1 MFGMMGL
8 SNEAAAFI
16 VFSVGML
23 LLMGIGMNMALA
35 LVLTGAGMAWVL
47 GFWDTQLLAQN
58 LVAGVDSFPLLA
70 VPFFILAGELMNSG
84 GISGR
89 IITMAQAWVGHIRGG
104 LGYVAIGAAV
114 LMASMS
120 GSALA
125 DTAALATILLPMMR
139 SQGYPMH
146 TSAGL
151 IASGGIIAPIIP
163 PSMPFVIYGVTT
175 NTSISALFIS
185 GIVPGLIMGVG
196 LIVAWNL
203 VLRKMDLPS
212 GTALPFKA
220 KVGATVKAF
229 WALMMPLIIIGGMK
243 TGIFTPTEAAVVAA
257 FYALVV
263 ALFIHREMKLPEI
276 NGVLVRAAKTTAIV
290 MFLCAGAQVAS
301 YMITLADLPS
311 VLVNWLGPLVES
323 PRLLMAVMMVALI
336 VIGTALDLTPT
347 ILIFAPVMLPIA
359 VKAGI
364 DPVYFGLMFILNGA
378 IGLITPPVGTVLN
391 VVAGV
396 GRLSMHQV
404 IKGVNP
410 FLITYLIIL
419 TTFVIFPQIVTAPV
433 AWMR

>member
-1 MFGMMGL
+1 MTP
-8 SNEAAAFI
+8 EAQAFI

-23 LLMGIGMNMALA
+23 LLMGIGLNMAFA

-47 GFWDTQLLAQN
+47 DFWDTQLLAQN

-84 GISGR
+84 GISR
-89 IITMAQAWVGHIRGG
+89 RLIDLAPAWGGHIRGG
-104 LGYVAIGAAV
+104 LGFVAIGAAV

-125 DTAALATILLPMMR
+125 DTAALATILLPMMKR
-139 SQGYPMH
+139 QGYPMH

-175 NTSISALFIS
+175 NTSISSLFLS

-196 LIVAWNL
+196 LIVAWKL
-203 VLRKMDLPS
+203 QLRDMDLPH
-212 GTALPFKA
+212 GEKLPL
-220 KVGATVKAF
+220 VERLDATRKAF
-229 WALMMPLIIIGGMK
+229 WAMLMPLIIIGGMK

-263 ALFIHREMKLPEI
+263 ALVIHREMKLIEI
-276 NGVLVRAAKTTAIV
+276 HEVLVRAAKTTAVV

-301 YMITLADLPS
+301 YMITLADLPT
-311 VLVNWLGPLVES
+311 VLTGWLGPLVES
-323 PRLLMAVMMVALI
+323 PRVLMDVMMVTVVL
-336 VIGTALDLTPT
+336 IGTALDLTPT

-364 DPVYFGLMFILNGA
+364 DPVYFGLMFVLNGA

-410 FLITYLIIL
+410 FLVTYLIIL
-419 TTFVIFPQIVTAPV
+419 TVFVLFPDLVIAPV

>member
-1 MFGMMGL
+1 M
-8 SNEAAAFI
+8 SNEGLAFI
-16 VFSVGML
+16 VFSLGML
-23 LLMGIGMNMALA
+23 TLMGIGMNMGLA

-47 GFWDTQLLAQN
+47 DFWDTQLLAQN

-84 GISGR
+84 GISRR

-125 DTAALATILLPMMR
+125 DTAALATILMPMMR
-139 SQGYPMH
+139 QQGYPMH

-151 IASGGIIAPIIP
+151 LASGGIIAPIIP

-175 NTSISALFIS
+175 NTSISALFLS

-196 LIVAWNL
+196 LIVAWKY
-203 VLRKMDLPS
+203 VLRDMDLPE
-212 GTALPFKA
+212 GKPLPLRERLQ
-220 KVGATVKAF
+220 ATLKAF
-229 WALMMPLIIIGGMK
+229 WAMLMPIIIIGGMK
-243 TGIFTPTEAAVVAA
+243 TGVFTPTEAAVVAA

-263 ALFIHREMKLPEI
+263 ALFVHREMKLPEVY
-276 NGVLVRAAKTTAIV
+276 GVLVRAAKTTAIV

-311 VLVNWLGPLVES
+311 TLSGWLGPLVES
-323 PRLLMAVMMVALI
+323 PRLLMLVMMLVLI
-336 VIGTALDLTPT
+336 LVGTALDLTPT

-364 DPVYFGLMFILNGA
+364 DPVYFGLMFVLNGA

-396 GRLSMHQV
+396 GRLPLHRV
-404 IKGVNP
+404 VKGVNP
-410 FLITYLIIL
+410 FLITYTLIL
-419 TTFVIFPQIVTAPV
+419 FLFVLFPQIVTAPV

>member
-1 MFGMMGL
+1 MSLGP
-8 SNEAAAFI
+8 EAQAFI

-23 LLMGIGMNMALA
+23 VLMGTGMNMGLA

-47 GFWDTQLLAQN
+47 DFWDAQLLAQN

-84 GISGR
+84 GISRR
-89 IITMAQAWVGHIRGG
+89 IIDMAQAWVGHIRGG

-139 SQGYPMH
+139 QQGYPMN

-175 NTSISALFIS
+175 NTSISALFVS
-185 GIVPGLIMGVG
+185 GIVPGLMMGAG
-196 LIVAWNL
+196 LIFAWRW
-203 VLRKMDLPS
+203 VLRGMDLPQ
-212 GTALPFKA
+212 GDPLPVKDRLR
-220 KVGATVKAF
+220 ATVRAF
-229 WALMMPLIIIGGMK
+229 WAMLMPLIIIGGMK
-243 TGIFTPTEAAVVAA
+243 SGVFTPTEAAVVAA

-263 ALFIHREMKLPEI
+263 ALFVHREMKIAEI
-276 NGVLVRAAKTTAIV
+276 YGVLVRAAKTTSIV

-301 YMITLADLPS
+301 YMITLADLPN
-311 VLVNWLGPLVES
+311 VLTSWLGPLVEN
-323 PRLLMAVMMVALI
+323 PRLLMAVMMI
-336 VIGTALDLTPT
+336 VLVLIGTALDLTPT

-364 DPVYFGLMFILNGA
+364 DPVYFGLMFVLNGA

-396 GRLSMHQV
+396 GRISMHSV

-410 FLITYLIIL
+410 FLFTYVLIL
-419 TTFVIFPQIVTAPV
+419 ALLVAFPQIVTAPV
-433 AWMR
+433 VWLR

>member
-1 MFGMMGL
+1 MSPEGL
-8 SNEAAAFI
+8 AFV
-16 VFSVGML
+16 VFSAGML
-23 LLMGIGMNMALA
+23 VLMGIGMNMALA
-35 LVLTGAGMAWVL
+35 LVLTGAGMAYVL

-84 GISGR
+84 GISRR
-89 IITMAQAWVGHIRGG
+89 IIDMAQAWVGHIRGG
-104 LGYVAIGAAV
+104 LGFVAIGAAV

-139 SQGYPMH
+139 QQGYPMA

-151 IASGGIIAPIIP
+151 LASGGIIAPIIP

-175 NTSISALFIS
+175 NTSISALFVS
-185 GIVPGLIMGVG
+185 GIVPGLIMGAG
-196 LIVAWNL
+196 LIIAWKL
-203 VLRKMDLPS
+203 VLRRIDLPE
-212 GTALPFKA
+212 GEPVPLAGRLRATA
-220 KVGATVKAF
+220 KAF
-229 WALMMPLIIIGGMK
+229 WALLMPVIIIGGMK
-243 TGIFTPTEAAVVAA
+243 TGVFTPTEAAVVAA

-263 ALFIHREMKLPEI
+263 ALAVHREMRLAEI
-276 NGVLVRAAKTTAIV
+276 GPVLVRAAKTTAIV
-290 MFLCAGAQVAS
+290 MFLCAGAAVAS
-301 YMITLADLPS
+301 YMITLADLPAT
-311 VLVNWLGPLVES
+311 LTGWLGPLVEH
-323 PRLLMAVMMVALI
+323 PRLLMAVMMVVL
-336 VIGTALDLTPT
+336 VLIGTALDLTPT

-364 DPVYFGLMFILNGA
+364 DPVYFGLMFVLNGA

-396 GRLSMHQV
+396 GRLSLAQV
-404 IKGVNP
+404 IRGVNP
-410 FLITYLIIL
+410 FLLTYTLIL
-419 TTFVIFPQIVTAPV
+419 VLFVIFPQLVTAPV

>member
-1 MFGMMGL
+1 MFGL
-8 SNEAAAFI
+8 TPEALAFV
-16 VFSVGML
+16 VFSLGML
-23 LLMGIGMNMALA
+23 VLMGTGMNMGLA

-47 GFWDTQLLAQN
+47 DFWDAQLLAQN

-84 GISGR
+84 GISRR
-89 IITMAQAWVGHIRGG
+89 IIDMAQAWVGHIRGG

-139 SQGYPMH
+139 QQGYPMN

-175 NTSISALFIS
+175 NTSISALFVS
-185 GIVPGLIMGVG
+185 GIVPGLMMGVG
-196 LIVAWNL
+196 LIFAWRW
-203 VLRKMDLPS
+203 VLRGMDLPQ
-212 GTALPFKA
+212 GEPLPIKDRLRS
-220 KVGATVKAF
+220 TVRAF
-229 WALMMPLIIIGGMK
+229 WAMLMPLIIIGGMK
-243 TGIFTPTEAAVVAA
+243 TGVFTPTEAAVVAA

-263 ALFIHREMKLPEI
+263 ALFVHREMKLADI
-276 NGVLVRAAKTTAIV
+276 YGVLVRAAKTTSIV

-301 YMITLADLPS
+301 YMITLADLPN
-311 VLVNWLGPLVES
+311 VLTNWLGPLVEN
-323 PRLLMAVMMVALI
+323 PRLLMAVMMI
-336 VIGTALDLTPT
+336 VLVLIGTALDLTPT

-364 DPVYFGLMFILNGA
+364 DPVYFGLMWGLNGA
-378 IGLITPPVGTVLN
+378 SGLITPPVGTVLN

-396 GRLSMHQV
+396 GRISMHSV

-410 FLITYLIIL
+410 FLITYVLIL
-419 TTFVIFPQIVTAPV
+419 ALLVVFPQIVTAPV
-433 AWMR
+433 VWLR

>member
-1 MFGMMGL
+1 M
-8 SNEAAAFI
+8 SNEGLAFL
-16 VFSVGML
+16 VFCVGML
-23 LLMGIGMNMALA
+23 ALMGIGMNMGLA

-47 GFWDTQLLAQN
+47 EFWDTQLLAQN

-84 GISGR
+84 GISRR

-104 LGYVAIGAAV
+104 LGFVAIGAAV

-125 DTAALATILLPMMR
+125 DTAALATILMPMMR
-139 SQGYPMH
+139 QQGYPMH

-175 NTSISALFIS
+175 NTSISALFLS

-196 LIVAWNL
+196 LITAWKL
-203 VLRKMDLPS
+203 VLRKMDLPA
-212 GTALPFKA
+212 GQPLPLRERMQ
-220 KVGATVKAF
+220 ATLKAF
-229 WALMMPLIIIGGMK
+229 WAMLMPLIIIGGMK
-243 TGIFTPTEAAVVAA
+243 SGIFTPTEAAVVAA

-263 ALFIHREMKLPEI
+263 ALFVHREMKVAEVY
-276 NGVLVRAAKTTAIV
+276 GVLVRAAKTTAIV

-311 VLVNWLGPLVES
+311 VLSGWLGPLVNS
-323 PRLLMAVMMVALI
+323 PRLLMTVMMVVLI
-336 VIGTALDLTPT
+336 LVGTALDLTPT

-396 GRLSMHQV
+396 GRLPLHQV
-404 IKGVNP
+404 VKGVNP
-410 FLITYLIIL
+410 FLITYTLIL
-419 TTFVIFPQIVTAPV
+419 FLFVLFPQIVTAPV

>member
-1 MFGMMGL
+1 M
-8 SNEAAAFI
+8 SNEGLAFI

-23 LLMGIGMNMALA
+23 TLMGIGMNMGLA

-47 GFWDTQLLAQN
+47 DFWDTQLLAQN

-84 GISGR
+84 GISQR
-89 IITMAQAWVGHIRGG
+89 IIAMAQAWVGHIRGG
-104 LGYVAIGAAV
+104 LGFVAIAAAV

-139 SQGYPMH
+139 QQGYPMH

-175 NTSISALFIS
+175 NTSISLLFLS

-196 LIVAWNL
+196 LIVAWKL
-203 VLRKMDLPS
+203 VLRKMDLPE
-212 GTALPFKA
+212 GKALPMKERLR
-220 KVGATVKAF
+220 ATAKAF
-229 WALMMPLIIIGGMK
+229 WALLMPLIIIGGMK
-243 TGIFTPTEAAVVAA
+243 SGVFTPTEAAVVAA
-257 FYALVV
+257 FYALFV
-263 ALFIHREMKLPEI
+263 ALFVHREMKLTEI
-276 NGVLVRAAKTTAIV
+276 HGVLVRAGKTTAIV

-301 YMITLADLPS
+301 YMITLADLPGT
-311 VLVNWLGPLVES
+311 LTGWLGPLVES
-323 PRLLMAVMMVALI
+323 PKLLMAVMMLVLVI
-336 VIGTALDLTPT
+336 VGTALDLTPT

-364 DPVYFGLMFILNGA
+364 DPVYFGLMFVLNGA

-396 GRLSMHQV
+396 GRLPLHRV
-404 IKGVNP
+404 IQGVNP
-410 FLITYLIIL
+410 FLITYVLIL
-419 TTFVIFPQIVTAPV
+419 ALFVIFPQIVTAPV

>member
-1 MFGMMGL
+1 MT
-8 SNEAAAFI
+8 SEALAFI

-23 LLMGIGMNMALA
+23 AFMGLGTPMAFA
-35 LVLTGAGMAWVL
+35 LVLTGAGMAFVL

-70 VPFFILAGELMNSG
+70 VPFFILAGELMNAG
-84 GISGR
+84 GISRR
-89 IITMAQAWVGHIRGG
+89 IIEMARAWVGHIRGG
-104 LGYVAIGAAV
+104 LGFVTIGAAIM
-114 LMASMS
+114 MASMS

-139 SQGYPMH
+139 QHGYPMH

-151 IASGGIIAPIIP
+151 MAAGGIIAPIIP

-175 NTSISALFIS
+175 NTSISSLFLS

-196 LIVAWNL
+196 LVIAWKL
-203 VLRKMDLPS
+203 QLRKFEVQQDPKLS
-212 GTALPFKA
+212 LGQRLR
-220 KVGATVKAF
+220 ATVKAF
-229 WALMMPLIIIGGMK
+229 WALLMPVIIIGGMK
-243 TGIFTPTEAAVVAA
+243 TGVFTPTEAAVVAA
-257 FYALVV
+257 VYALVIAFFV
-263 ALFIHREMKLPEI
+263 HRELTLGEFH
-276 NGVLVRAAKTTAIV
+276 GVLVRAAKTTAIV

-301 YMITLADLPS
+301 YMVTLADLPS
-311 VLVNWLGPLVES
+311 TLTGWLGPLVEY
-323 PRLLMAVMMVALI
+323 PRVLMAVMMI
-336 VIGTALDLTPT
+336 VLVLIGTALDLTPT

-364 DPVYFGLMFILNGA
+364 DPVYFGLMFVLNGA

-396 GRLSMHQV
+396 GKLRLDEV
-404 IKGVNP
+404 IRGVNP
-410 FLITYLIIL
+410 FLVTYTLIL
-419 TTFVIFPQIVTAPV
+419 VLFVIFPQIVIAPV

>member
-1 MFGMMGL
+1 MFGL
-8 SNEAAAFI
+8 TPEALAFV
-16 VFSVGML
+16 VFSLGML
-23 LLMGIGMNMALA
+23 VLMGTGMNMGLA

-47 GFWDTQLLAQN
+47 DFWDAQLLAQN

-84 GISGR
+84 GISRR
-89 IITMAQAWVGHIRGG
+89 IIDMAQAWVGHIRGG

-139 SQGYPMH
+139 QQGYPMN

-175 NTSISALFIS
+175 NTSISALFVS
-185 GIVPGLIMGVG
+185 GIVPGLMMGVG
-196 LIVAWNL
+196 LIFAWRW
-203 VLRKMDLPS
+203 VLRGLDLPQ
-212 GTALPFKA
+212 GEPLPAKDRLRATAR
-220 KVGATVKAF
+220 AF
-229 WALMMPLIIIGGMK
+229 WAMLMPLIIIGGMK
-243 TGIFTPTEAAVVAA
+243 TGVFTPTEAAVVAA

-263 ALFIHREMKLPEI
+263 ALFVHREMKLADI
-276 NGVLVRAAKTTAIV
+276 YGVLVRAAKTTSIV

-301 YMITLADLPS
+301 YMITLADLPN
-311 VLVNWLGPLVES
+311 VLTSWLGPLVEN
-323 PRLLMAVMMVALI
+323 PRLLMAVMMI
-336 VIGTALDLTPT
+336 VLVLIGTALDLTPT

-364 DPVYFGLMFILNGA
+364 DPVYFGLMFVLNGA

-396 GRLSMHQV
+396 GRISMHSV

-410 FLITYLIIL
+410 FLFTYVLIL
-419 TTFVIFPQIVTAPV
+419 ALLVVFPQIVTAPV
-433 AWMR
+433 VWLR

>member
-1 MFGMMGL
+1 MTNEGL
-8 SNEAAAFI
+8 AFI
-16 VFSVGML
+16 VFSAGML

-84 GISGR
+84 GISKR
-89 IITMAQAWVGHIRGG
+89 IIEMAQAWVGHIRGG

-139 SQGYPMH
+139 QQGYPMH

-151 IASGGIIAPIIP
+151 VASGGIIAPIIP

-185 GIVPGLIMGVG
+185 GIVPGLMMGTG
-196 LIVAWNL
+196 LIFAWRW
-203 VLRKMDLPS
+203 VLRRIDLPS
-212 GTALPFKA
+212 GQPLPM
-220 KVGATVKAF
+220 GQRIRATGKAF
-229 WALMMPLIIIGGMK
+229 WALLMPLIIIGGMK
-243 TGIFTPTEAAVVAA
+243 TGVFTPTEAAVVAA

-263 ALFIHREMKLPEI
+263 ALFIHREMKVVELH
-276 NGVLVRAAKTTAIV
+276 GVLVRAAKTTAVV

-301 YMITLADLPS
+301 YMITLANLPS
-311 VLVNWLGPLVES
+311 VLTGWLGPLVDN
-323 PRLLMAVMMVALI
+323 PRLLMAVMMLTLI
-336 VIGTALDLTPT
+336 LIGTALDLTPT

-364 DPVYFGLMFILNGA
+364 DPVYFGLMFVLNGA

-396 GRLSMHQV
+396 GRLSMGQV

-410 FLITYLIIL
+410 FLVTYLFIL
-419 TTFVIFPQIVTAPV
+419 ALFVVFPQIVTAPV

>member
-1 MFGMMGL
+1 MMLGMTP
-8 SNEAAAFI
+8 EAMAFV

-23 LLMGIGMNMALA
+23 VLMGTGMNMGLA

-47 GFWDTQLLAQN
+47 DFWDTQLLAQN

-84 GISGR
+84 GISRR
-89 IITMAQAWVGHIRGG
+89 IIDMAQAWVGHIRGG

-139 SQGYPMH
+139 QQGYPMN

-175 NTSISALFIS
+175 NTSISALFVS
-185 GIVPGLIMGVG
+185 GIVPGLMMGVG
-196 LIVAWNL
+196 LIFAWRW
-203 VLRKMDLPS
+203 VLRGMDLPQ
-212 GTALPFKA
+212 GEPLPIKDRLRS
-220 KVGATVKAF
+220 TVRAF
-229 WALMMPLIIIGGMK
+229 WAMLMPLIIIGGMK
-243 TGIFTPTEAAVVAA
+243 TGVFTPTEAAVVAA

-263 ALFIHREMKLPEI
+263 ALFVHREMKLADI
-276 NGVLVRAAKTTAIV
+276 YGVLVRAAKTTSIV

-301 YMITLADLPS
+301 YMITLADLPN
-311 VLVNWLGPLVES
+311 VLTNWLGPLVEN
-323 PRLLMAVMMVALI
+323 PRLLMAVMMI
-336 VIGTALDLTPT
+336 VLVLIGTALDLTPT

-364 DPVYFGLMFILNGA
+364 DPVYFGLMFVLNGA

-396 GRLSMHQV
+396 GRISMHSV

-410 FLITYLIIL
+410 FLITYVLIL
-419 TTFVIFPQIVTAPV
+419 ALLVVFPQIVTAPV
-433 AWMR
+433 VWLR

>member
-1 MFGMMGL
+1 M
-8 SNEAAAFI
+8 SNEGLAFI

-23 LLMGIGMNMALA
+23 TLMGIGMNMGLA

-47 GFWDTQLLAQN
+47 DFWDTQLLAQN

-84 GISGR
+84 GISQR

-104 LGYVAIGAAV
+104 LGYVAIGASV

-139 SQGYPMH
+139 KQGYPMH

-151 IASGGIIAPIIP
+151 VASGGIIAPIIP
-163 PSMPFVIYGVTT
+163 PSLPFVIYGVTT
-175 NTSISALFIS
+175 NTSISSLFLA
-185 GIVPGLIMGVG
+185 GIVPGIIMGAG
-196 LIVAWNL
+196 LIVAWKL
-203 VLRKMDLPS
+203 VLRNTDLPE
-212 GTALPFKA
+212 GQPLPMKERLRATA
-220 KVGATVKAF
+220 KAF
-229 WALMMPLIIIGGMK
+229 WALLMPIIIIGGMK

-257 FYALVV
+257 FYALFI
-263 ALFIHREMKLPEI
+263 ALFVHREMKLPEVH
-276 NGVLVRAAKTTAIV
+276 GVLVRAAKTTAIV

-311 VLVNWLGPLVES
+311 TLTGWLGPLVDS
-323 PRLLMAVMMVALI
+323 PRLLMAVMMI
-336 VIGTALDLTPT
+336 VLVIVGTALDLTPT

-364 DPVYFGLMFILNGA
+364 DPVYFGLMFVLNGA

-396 GRLSMHQV
+396 GRMPLHQV
-404 IKGVNP
+404 IRGVNP
-410 FLITYLIIL
+410 FLLAYTLIL
-419 TTFVIFPQIVTAPV
+419 FVFVLFPQIVTAPV

>member
-1 MFGMMGL
+1 M
-8 SNEAAAFI
+8 SNEGQAFI
-16 VFSVGML
+16 VFVLGML
-23 LLMGIGMNMALA
+23 SLMGIGLNMAMA
-35 LVLTGAGMAWVL
+35 LVLTGAGMSFVL
-47 GFWDTQLLAQN
+47 GFWDNQLLAQN
-58 LVAGVDSFPLLA
+58 LVGGVDSFPLLA
-70 VPFFILAGELMNSG
+70 VPFFILAGELMNAG
-84 GISGR
+84 GISQR
-89 IITMAQAWVGHIRGG
+89 IIAMAQAWVGHIRGG

-139 SQGYPMH
+139 QQGYPMQ

-163 PSMPFVIYGVTT
+163 PSMPFIIYGVTT
-175 NTSISALFIS
+175 NTSISLLFLS

-196 LIVAWNL
+196 LIVAWKL
-203 VLRKMDLPS
+203 VLRKLELPQ
-212 GTALPFKA
+212 GKPLPLVDRLKA
-220 KVGATVKAF
+220 TLKAF
-229 WALMMPLIIIGGMK
+229 WALLMPIIIIGGMK
-243 TGIFTPTEAAVVAA
+243 TGVFTPTEAAVVAA
-257 FYALVV
+257 FYALVIS
-263 ALFIHREMKLPEI
+263 LFVHREMKLSQVH
-276 NGVLVRAAKTTAIV
+276 GVLVRAAKTTAIV

-311 VLVNWLGPLVES
+311 VLTDWLGPLVES
-323 PRLLMAVMMVALI
+323 PRLLMFVMMIVLV

-364 DPVYFGLMFILNGA
+364 DPVYFGLMFVLNGA

-396 GRLSMHQV
+396 GRMSMHQV

-410 FLITYLIIL
+410 FLITYTLIL
-419 TTFVIFPQIVTAPV
+419 FLFVLFPQIVIAPV

>member
-1 MFGMMGL
+1 MMAMGP
-8 SNEAAAFI
+8 EAQAFI
-16 VFSVGML
+16 VFSLGML
-23 LLMGIGMNMALA
+23 VLMGTGMNMGLA

-47 GFWDTQLLAQN
+47 DFWDTQLLAQN

-84 GISGR
+84 GISRR
-89 IITMAQAWVGHIRGG
+89 IIDMAQAWVGHIRGG

-139 SQGYPMH
+139 QQGYPMN

-175 NTSISALFIS
+175 NTSISALFVS
-185 GIVPGLIMGVG
+185 GIVPGLMMGVG
-196 LIVAWNL
+196 LIFAWRW
-203 VLRKMDLPS
+203 VLRGMDLPQ
-212 GTALPFKA
+212 GEPLPIKDRLR
-220 KVGATVKAF
+220 ATVRAF
-229 WALMMPLIIIGGMK
+229 WAMLMPLIIIGGMK
-243 TGIFTPTEAAVVAA
+243 TGVFTPTEAAVVAA

-263 ALFIHREMKLPEI
+263 ALFIHREMKVADI
-276 NGVLVRAAKTTAIV
+276 YGVLVRAAKTTSIV

-301 YMITLADLPS
+301 YMITLADLPN
-311 VLVNWLGPLVES
+311 VLTSWLGPLVEN
-323 PRLLMAVMMVALI
+323 PRLLMAVMMI
-336 VIGTALDLTPT
+336 VLVLIGTALDLTPT

-364 DPVYFGLMFILNGA
+364 DPVYFGLMFVLNGA

-396 GRLSMHQV
+396 GRISMHSV

-410 FLITYLIIL
+410 FLFTYVLIL
-419 TTFVIFPQIVTAPV
+419 ALLVVFPQIVTAPV
-433 AWMR
+433 VWLR

>member
-1 MFGMMGL
+1 MMVMAP
-8 SNEAAAFI
+8 EAQAFL
-16 VFSVGML
+16 VFSLGML
-23 LLMGIGMNMALA
+23 VLMATGMNMGLA

-47 GFWDTQLLAQN
+47 DFWDTQLLAQN

-84 GISGR
+84 GISRR
-89 IITMAQAWVGHIRGG
+89 IIDMAQAWVGHIRGG

-139 SQGYPMH
+139 QQGYPMN

-175 NTSISALFIS
+175 NTSISALFVS
-185 GIVPGLIMGVG
+185 GIVPGLMMGAG
-196 LIVAWNL
+196 LIFAWRW
-203 VLRKMDLPS
+203 VLRGLDLPQ
-212 GTALPFKA
+212 GEPLPVKDRLRS
-220 KVGATVKAF
+220 TVRAF
-229 WALMMPLIIIGGMK
+229 WAMLMPLIIIGGMK
-243 TGIFTPTEAAVVAA
+243 SGVFTPTEAAVVAA

-263 ALFIHREMKLPEI
+263 ALFIHREMKLADI
-276 NGVLVRAAKTTAIV
+276 YGVLVRAAKTTSIV

-301 YMITLADLPS
+301 YMITLADLPN
-311 VLVNWLGPLVES
+311 VLTSWLGPLVEN
-323 PRLLMAVMMVALI
+323 PRLLMAVMMI
-336 VIGTALDLTPT
+336 VLVLIGTALDLTPT

-364 DPVYFGLMFILNGA
+364 DPVYFGLMFVLNGA

-396 GRLSMHQV
+396 GRISMHSV

-410 FLITYLIIL
+410 FLFTYVLIL
-419 TTFVIFPQIVTAPV
+419 ALLVVFPQIVTAPV
-433 AWMR
+433 LWMR

>member
-1 MFGMMGL
+1 MSPEGL
-8 SNEAAAFI
+8 AFI
-16 VFSVGML
+16 VFVGGML

-47 GFWDTQLLAQN
+47 DFWDTQLLAQN
-58 LVAGVDSFPLLA
+58 LVAGIDSFPLLA

-84 GISGR
+84 GISRR
-89 IITMAQAWVGHIRGG
+89 IIAMAQAWVGHIHGG
-104 LGYVAIGAAV
+104 LGFVAIGAAV

-125 DTAALATILLPMMR
+125 DTAALATILLPMMKQ
-139 SQGYPMH
+139 QGYPMN

-175 NTSISALFIS
+175 NTSISALFLS
-185 GIVPGLIMGVG
+185 GIVPGLLMGAG
-196 LIVAWNL
+196 LIVTWKL
-203 VLRKMDLPS
+203 ILRRIELPAGAPLPLS
-212 GTALPFKA
+212 ERLRITA
-220 KVGATVKAF
+220 KAF
-229 WALMMPLIIIGGMK
+229 WALLMPLIIIGGMK

-257 FYALVV
+257 FYALFV
-263 ALFIHREMKLPEI
+263 ALAIHREMKLAEI
-276 NGVLVRAAKTTAIV
+276 GPVLVRAAKTTSIV

-301 YMITLADLPS
+301 YMITLADLPG
-311 VLVNWLGPLVES
+311 VLTGWLGPLVES
-323 PRLLMAVMMVALI
+323 PRLLMTVMMLAL
-336 VIGTALDLTPT
+336 VLIGTALDLTPT

-364 DPVYFGLMFILNGA
+364 DPVYFGLMFVLNGA

-396 GRLSMHQV
+396 GRLSLHQV

-410 FLITYLIIL
+410 FLLTYVLIL
-419 TTFVIFPQIVTAPV
+419 ALFVVFPQIVTAPV

>member
-1 MFGMMGL
+1 MSAEGQAFVVFSLGMLILMGMGL
-8 SNEAAAFI
+8 
-16 VFSVGML
+16 
-23 LLMGIGMNMALA
+23 NMAFS

-47 GFWDTQLLAQN
+47 DFWDTQLLAQN

-70 VPFFILAGELMNSG
+70 VPFFILAGELMNTG
-84 GISGR
+84 GISRR
-89 IITMAQAWVGHIRGG
+89 IIDMAQAWVGHIRGG
-104 LGYVAIGAAV
+104 LGFVAIGAAV

-125 DTAALATILLPMMR
+125 DTAALATILLPMMKQ
-139 SQGYPMH
+139 QGYPMH

-151 IASGGIIAPIIP
+151 LASGGIIAPIIP

-196 LIVAWNL
+196 LVVAWKL
-203 VLRKMDLPS
+203 QLRKIDLPPGQS
-212 GTALPFKA
+212 LPLA
-220 KVGATVKAF
+220 QRLNVTRKAF
-229 WALMMPLIIIGGMK
+229 WAMVMPLIIIGGMK
-243 TGIFTPTEAAVVAA
+243 SGVFTPTEAAVVAA
-257 FYALVV
+257 FYALLV
-263 ALFIHREMKLPEI
+263 ALVIHKEMKVVDVGP
-276 NGVLVRAAKTTAIV
+276 VLVRAAKTTAIV

-301 YMITLADLPS
+301 YMITLADLPT
-311 VLVNWLGPLVES
+311 VLTGWLGSLVDS
-323 PRLLMAVMMVALI
+323 PRLLMAVMMIAL
-336 VIGTALDLTPT
+336 VLIGTALDLTPT

-364 DPVYFGLMFILNGA
+364 DPVYFGLMFVLNGA

-404 IKGVNP
+404 VKGVNP
-410 FLITYLIIL
+410 FLIMYTLIL
-419 TTFVIFPQIVTAPV
+419 VLFVVFPQIVILPV
-433 AWMR
+433 QWMR